1 MKPTAAA
8 LKPSDA
14 QAASSGRRRRLKAIA
29 GNYQL
34 YLFLLPTLVFF
45 AIFAYWPMYGVTIA
59 FKDFSVSKGILGSPW
74 VGWKHFERFFDS
86 FNFWDLMGNT
96 LGLSLLGLLIT
107 FPLPIILAL
116 SLNQVTHLRFK
127 KFVQT
132 TVYAPF
138 FISTVVLSGMVL
150 VFLSPTGIVN
160 QALVH
165 LAGHSPILFMSKP
178 EYFKA
183 VYILSDVWQG
193 TGFGAIIYMAAL
205 AGVNPEIHEAAIM
218 DGATKWQR
226 VLHVDLPSIMPT
238 AVILLI
244 LAVGN
249 VMNIGFEKA
258 YLLQTPTNLPAAE
271 IISTYVYK
279 VGLKQSQYSFSAA
292 VGLFNSVINLILLV
306 TVNKAAKKLSNTS
319 LF

>member
-1 MKPTAAA
+1 MKYTSVTMAHKKPKVSQSN
-8 LKPSDA
+8 LK
-14 QAASSGRRRRLKAIA
+14 RRMKAIA

-34 YLFLLPTLVFF
+34 YLFLLPTIVFF

-59 FKDFSVSKGILGSPW
+59 FKDFSVAKGIMDSPW
-74 VGWKHFERFFDS
+74 VGFKHFERFFTS
-86 FNFWDLMGNT
+86 FNFWQLIRNT
-96 LGLSLLGLLIT
+96 LGLSVIGLLVT

-116 SLNQVTHLRFK
+116 SLNQVTNLRFK

-138 FISTVVLSGMVL
+138 FISTVVLSGMIL
-150 VFLSPTGIVN
+150 VFLSPTGIIN
-160 QALVH
+160 QAVVH
-165 LAGHSPILFMSKP
+165 LSGQQPILFMSKP

-183 VYILSDVWQG
+183 IYILSDVWQG
-193 TGFGAIIYMAAL
+193 TGFGAIIYLAAL
-205 AGVNPEIHEAAIM
+205 AGVNPEIHEAAIV

-226 VLHVDLPSIMPT
+226 VLHVDVPSIMPT

-258 YLLQTPTNLPAAE
+258 YLLQTPTNLPTSE

-279 VGLKQSQYSFSAA
+279 VGLKQSQYSFSTA

-306 TVNKAAKKLSNTS
+306 VVNKAAKKLSNTS

>member
-1 MKPTAAA
+1 MKLTTALLTHADPKA
-8 LKPSDA
+8 SNSRLK
-14 QAASSGRRRRLKAIA
+14 RRLKAIA

-34 YLFLLPTLVFF
+34 YLFILPTLVFF
-45 AIFAYWPMYGVTIA
+45 AIFSYWPMYGVTIA
-59 FKDFSVSKGILGSPW
+59 FKDFSVARGIMDSPW
-74 VGWKHFERFFDS
+74 VGLKHFDRFFTS
-86 FNFWDLMGNT
+86 FNFWQLIRNT
-96 LGLSLLGLLIT
+96 LGLSIFGLLVT

-116 SLNQVTHLRFK
+116 SLNQVTNLRYK

-138 FISTVVLSGMVL
+138 FISTVVLSGMIL
-150 VFLSPTGIVN
+150 VFLSPTGIIN
-160 QALVH
+160 QAIVH
-165 LAGHSPILFMSKP
+165 LGGQHPILFMSKP
-178 EYFKA
+178 DYFKA
-183 VYILSDVWQG
+183 IYIISDVWQG
-193 TGFGAIIYMAAL
+193 TGFGAIIYLAAL
-205 AGVNPEIHEAAIM
+205 AGVNPEIHEAAIV

-226 VLHVDLPSIMPT
+226 ILHVDVPSIMPT

-249 VMNIGFEKA
+249 VMNVGFEKA
-258 YLLQTPTNLPAAE
+258 YLLQTPTNLPASE

-292 VGLFNSVINLILLV
+292 VGLFNSVINLILLL
-306 TVNKAAKKLSNTS
+306 TVNKAAKKLANTS

>member
-1 MKPTAAA
+1 MKQATAVWANTEKTTSKSR
-8 LKPSDA
+8 LK
-14 QAASSGRRRRLKAIA
+14 RRLITLAK
-29 GNYQL
+29 NYQL
-34 YLFLLPTLVFF
+34 YLFLLPTIVFL

-59 FKDFSVSKGILGSPW
+59 FKDFSVTKGIIHSPW
-74 VGWKHFERFFDS
+74 VGFKHFHRFFDS
-86 FNFWDLMGNT
+86 FNFWQLMRNT
-96 LGLSLLGLLIT
+96 LGLSILGLLVT
-107 FPLPIILAL
+107 FPLPIFLAL
-116 SLNQVTHLRFK
+116 SLNQVTNLRFK

-138 FISTVVLSGMVL
+138 FISTVVLSGMIL
-150 VFLSPTGIVN
+150 VFLSPTGIIN
-160 QALVH
+160 QAIIH
-165 LAGHSPILFMSKP
+165 LGGHHPILFMSKP
-178 EYFKA
+178 EYFKGI
-183 VYILSDVWQG
+183 YILSDVWQG
-193 TGFGAIIYMAAL
+193 TGFGAIIYLAAL
-205 AGVNPEIHEAAIM
+205 AGVNPEIHEAAIV

-226 VLHVDLPSIMPT
+226 VLHVDVPSIMPT

-258 YLLQTPTNLPAAE
+258 YLLQTPTNLPTSE

-292 VGLFNSVINLILLV
+292 VGLFNSVINLILLL
-306 TVNKAAKKLSNTS
+306 TVNKVAKKLSSTS